1 MKKFFT
7 SKKFI
12 VEVLLLILVVSNFGI
27 SFAYWASTINGNQ
40 AGSSSSVQ
48 IGEWDFTDVELELEI
63 STFRSNHAIVLA
75 LTTGSVTVTDKS
87 AVEAALAAYG
97 LLSEAAKD
105 ELVAEES
112 LLLSLLTQIIALEN
126 SEFLDFEAYPY
137 DSGLTGTVVMNARTW
152 YANDVYISNDPSYD
166 VWRDTRS
173 LALRST
179 AYFESQDLFINGV
192 DKITLYH
199 GALNFNN
206 GASFAFKIEYELQ
219 SNPGVWVTL
228 QDGGIDLIIDV
239 ISGNPMTYSE
249 INVNITEALNIRFT
263 PVISTTTDYINLD
276 DIRIFEHVVS
286 SNLEATTFRTI
297 YAGALALTVG
307 TVEISDKP
315 AVEAAL
321 TAYDLLSIDAQTEL
335 SIEKALLDSLLVE
348 ITVQEDILEATAAV
362 SFAEDTYV
370 QADLD
375 QAQLL
380 VTALP
385 DGAEKTALQNR
396 INDLQITIN
405 TAATFRSDYAAT
417 LALTTLNVQTT
428 DKPAVDA
435 ALAAY
440 NLLSEDAKEALTVEK
455 LHLDSLLAE
464 INTQIPT
471 ETQVTE
477 FLNAHATA
485 LTLTVGTVTIA
496 DQSIVQL
503 ALDAY
508 SLLSTAAQ
516 AELTVEK
523 ALLDSLIAEIFEQ
536 QAILEATTAVLLA
549 ESSLLHSDVD
559 EAQLLVDALIDGVI
573 KTDLQDRIDTVQSII
588 TEIVDFRADHASTLL
603 LTVSTVSVTDKTA
616 VESAL
621 AAFGLLSD
629 TAKTE
634 LAAEETLL
642 LSLLTEI
649 IAFENSEFLDFEA
662 YVYDALYT
670 GTIVMNSR
678 TWYANNLA
686 ISNSPSYD
694 VWRDTRSLAL
704 KTGSYFASQDYFM
717 NGIDKITLYHGAL
730 NYNNGTS
737 FAFKVEYALQSN
749 PSVWLTVQEGGS
761 DLIIDVISGNPMTFA
776 EINVS
781 ITEAINI
788 RFTPVIG
795 NTTDYIN
802 LDDIR
807 IYENVVSSE
816 LEATTFRTV
825 YQGVLA
831 LTVGTVNLSHKDA
844 VLSALSSYDL
854 LSTAAQTDLTTEK
867 ALLDTLLVEILAQ
880 EAILVATDAVVVAE
894 TSKLQTDLDA
904 AQILVTALPNGTI
917 KTDLQNRLD
926 VVQNIIT
933 TVSTYQSTYATV
945 LALTVETVQ
954 TTDKTAVEQAIAA
967 YDALSEPV
975 KTELS
980 SEYTLLLSLL
990 VEINNQ
996 LPTATQVQEFRDN
1009 HAVVLALT
1017 TVTVN
1022 ISDRLG
1028 VEAALT
1034 AYALLSEAAKTELL
1048 SEKSLLDSL
1057 LARIIELE
1065 AIALVVIA
1073 ENSNLQLDH
1082 DTALITVNAL
1092 PNGLVKTDLLD
1103 RLVVVQQTIDAMAA
1117 AYVDG
1122 LITALPSS
1130 GNLLLTDEA
1139 QVVAARSA
1147 FEALTVNQKA
1157 LVVNEALLISAEA
1170 ELIALAAATQAVI
1183 TAEGSILQA
1192 DVDTA
1197 QALVTALS
1205 NGAPKTDLQNR
1216 LNAVQDIIDVQQAQ
1230 TIINN
1235 YFASNLVVV
1244 STLNNNSVKQTAFLA
1259 KANEIVSGLG
1269 VSITVTNSQRINRN
1283 NTIYTITVSKN
1294 AASVSFTVSV
1304 NFTR

>member
-1 MKKFFT
+1 MKRFFT
-7 SKKFI
+7 SRKFI

-63 STFRSNHAIVLA
+63 STFRSDYATVLA
-75 LTTGSVTVTDKS
+75 LTTGSVTISDKA

-152 YANDVYISNDPSYD
+152 YANDVYISNDPNYD

-179 AYFESQDLFINGV
+179 AYFESQDLFINGI

-199 GALNFNN
+199 GALNYNN
-206 GASFAFKIEYELQ
+206 GTSFAFKIEYELQ

-228 QDGGIDLIIDV
+228 QEGGSDLIIDV
-239 ISGNPMTYSE
+239 ISGTPMTYSE
-249 INVNITEALNIRFT
+249 INVNITASLNIRFT

-286 SNLEATTFRTI
+286 SNLEATTFRTV
-297 YAGALALTVG
+297 YAGALALTTL
-307 TVEISDKP
+307 TVEISDKV

-321 TAYDLLSIDAQTEL
+321 AAYDLLSVDAQTEL
-335 SIEKALLDSLLVE
+335 SVEKALLDSLFAE
-348 ITVQEDILEATAAV
+348 ITLQEDILEATAAL
-362 SFAEDTYV
+362 SFAESTYV

-380 VTALP
+380 VSALP
-385 DGAEKTALQNR
+385 DGVEKTALQNR
-396 INDLQITIN
+396 INDLQMTIN
-405 TAATFRSDYAAT
+405 TAANFRIDYQAT
-417 LALTTLNVQTT
+417 LALTVLNVETT

-440 NLLSEDAKEALTVEK
+440 NLLSEDAKEALIVEK
-455 LHLDSLLAE
+455 MHLDSLLAE

-477 FLNAHATA
+477 FLNTHSSALA
-485 LTLTVGTVTIA
+485 LTVETVTIT
-496 DQSIVQL
+496 DKSIVQL

-508 SLLSTAAQ
+508 DLLSAAAQ
-516 AELTVEK
+516 TELTVEK
-523 ALLDSLIAEIFEQ
+523 ALLDSLLAEILEQ
-536 QAILEATTAVLLA
+536 EAILEATTAVILA
-549 ESSLLHSDVD
+549 ENSLLQLDVD
-559 EAQLLVDALIDGVI
+559 QAQLLVDALNDGMV
-573 KTDLQDRIDTVQSII
+573 KTDLQNRINTVQSII
-588 TEIVDFRADHASTLL
+588 NEIIDFRTDHASTLM

-621 AAFGLLSD
+621 SAFGLLSD
-629 TAKTE
+629 TAKSE

-642 LSLLTEI
+642 LSLLSEI

-816 LEATTFRTV
+816 LEVTTFRTV

-831 LTVGTVNLSHKDA
+831 LTIGTVNLSHKDA

-854 LSTAAQTDLTTEK
+854 LSTSAQADLTTEK
-867 ALLDTLLVEILAQ
+867 ALLDSLLVEVLAQ
-880 EAILVATDAVVVAE
+880 EAILEATDAVVVAE
-894 TSKLQTDLDA
+894 MSKLQTDVDT
-904 AQILVTALPNGTI
+904 AQVFVSALPSSTT

-945 LALTVETVQ
+945 LALTVEIVQ

-967 YDALSEPV
+967 YIALSEPI
-975 KTELS
+975 KAELT

-990 VEINNQ
+990 TEINNQ

-1017 TVTVN
+1017 TVTVD

-1028 VEAALT
+1028 VEEALT

-1048 SEKSLLDSL
+1048 SEKALLDSL
-1057 LARIIELE
+1057 ISRIIELE
-1065 AIALVVIA
+1065 ATAQVVIA
-1073 ENSNLQLDH
+1073 ENSNLQEDY
-1082 DTALITVNAL
+1082 DIAYIAVNAL
-1092 PNGLVKTDLLD
+1092 PDGSVKTDLLD
-1103 RLVVVQQTIDAMAA
+1103 RLVVVQNTIDLLAA
-1117 AYVDG
+1117 SYVDN
-1122 LITALPSS
+1122 LITALPTP

-1139 QVVAARSA
+1139 QIVAARSA

-1157 LVVNEALLISAEA
+1157 LVANEVVLILAEA
-1170 ELIALAAATQAVI
+1170 EISALSTATQAVI
-1183 TAEGSILQA
+1183 TAEGSILQT
-1192 DVDTA
+1192 DVDAA
-1197 QALVTALS
+1197 QALVTALA
-1205 NGAPKTDLQNR
+1205 NGAAKTDLQNR
-1216 LNAVQDIIDVQQAQ
+1216 LNAVQDIIDVQTAQ
-1230 TIINN
+1230 TIITN

-1244 STLNNNSVKQTAFLA
+1244 SRLNSNSVKETAFLA

-1269 VSITVTNSQRINRN
+1269 VSITITNTQYVNRN
-1283 NTIYTITVSKN
+1283 NSIYTITVSKN